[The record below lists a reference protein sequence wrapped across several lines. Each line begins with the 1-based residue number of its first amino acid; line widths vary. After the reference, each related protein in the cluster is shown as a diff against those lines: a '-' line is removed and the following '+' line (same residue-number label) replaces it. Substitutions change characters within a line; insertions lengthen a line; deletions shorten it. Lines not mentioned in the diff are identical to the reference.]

1 MNRFVRV
8 AAAAALAVGGVGS
21 LGCVST
27 GKTGGCDTGRC
38 GPGGAGAAEGGS
50 IYRSF
55 VDPCYPERYNVV
67 ARAEVLAPFA
77 AQVHNGHILNQ
88 TLYNWHFDT
97 GTDQLNGAGKAKLD
111 SIAQTRPGPD
121 PRIYLQVAR
130 DIGIGTQ
137 PDDKI
142 HEVREEL
149 SAKRAAAIQRY
160 MAAQPSIHPVA
171 YEIFIHDPVVPGIP
185 AEFSAAAY
193 RGQGNGYRGG
203 IGGGSGSVST
213 ATGGGGQ
220 TPPASAIGTGSGPG
234 AGTTG
239 APGGSSGGPAPAG
252 GTGY

>member
-8 AAAAALAVGGVGS
+8 AAAAALAVGGAGS

-38 GPGGAGAAEGGS
+38 GGIGANGGGDGS

-67 ARAEVLAPFA
+67 ARAETLAPFA
-77 AQVHNGHILNQ
+77 AQVHNGHVLNQ
-88 TLYNWHFDT
+88 TVYNWHFD
-97 GTDQLNGAGKAKLD
+97 GATDQLNGAGKAKLD

-130 DIGIGTQ
+130 DIAPAG
-137 PDDKI
+137 DDDAKV
-142 HEVREEL
+142 HELREEL
-149 SAKRAAAIQRY
+149 TAKRAAAVQRY

-171 YEIFIHDPVVPGIP
+171 YEIFIHDPVVPSIRAP
-185 AEFSAAAY
+185 FAEQAFNGQL
-193 RGQGNGYRGG
+193 RGYVGG
-203 IGGGSGSVST
+203 IGGAGASSAASG
-213 ATGGGGQ
+213 Q
-220 TPPASAIGTGSGPG
+220 PPPASAIGTGPGNGTGGGG

-239 APGGSSGGPAPAG
+239 APGSSGGGPAP
-252 GTGY
+252 GTY

>member
-8 AAAAALAVGGVGS
+8 AAAAALAVGGAGS

-27 GKTGGCDTGRC
+27 GKTAGCDTGRC
-38 GPGGAGAAEGGS
+38 GGTGGGDGCGA

-55 VDPCYPERYNVV
+55 VDPCYPERYSVV

-77 AQVHNGHILNQ
+77 AQVHNGHVLNQ
-88 TLYNWHFDT
+88 TVYNWHFDS

-130 DIGIGTQ
+130 DIGAGIESDG
-137 PDDKI
+137 KV
-142 HEVREEL
+142 HELREEMT
-149 SAKRAAAIQRY
+149 AKRAAAIQRY
-160 MAAQPSIHPVA
+160 MASQPSIHPVA

-193 RGQGNGYRGG
+193 RGQQQGYRGG

-220 TPPASAIGTGSGPG
+220 TPPASAIGTGSSGGPSG
-234 AGTTG
+234 GTTG
-239 APGGSSGGPAPAG
+239 GTGSGGTTTG
-252 GTGY
+252 GTGTGY